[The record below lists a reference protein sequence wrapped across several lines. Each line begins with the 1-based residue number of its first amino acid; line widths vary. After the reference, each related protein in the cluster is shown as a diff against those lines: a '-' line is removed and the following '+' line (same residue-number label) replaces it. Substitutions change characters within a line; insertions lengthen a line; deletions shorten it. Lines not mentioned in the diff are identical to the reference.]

1 MRKEINGKELYELYT
16 DIVCDE
22 YNNEKVKFN
31 LRVIPKEIL
40 FKDNLCHIDDYFD
53 EDEEEVDERHEKTIY
68 SMINHV
74 RGGGL
79 LPPIIVNK
87 DGILI
92 DGSHRLT
99 AYSIMGEIENITI
112 YQEVE

>member
-1 MRKEINGKELYELYT
+1 MVTENREENIDLT
-16 DIVCDE
+16 
-22 YNNEKVKFN
+22 NNSK
-31 LRVIPKEIL
+31 
-40 FKDNLCHIDDYFD
+40 
-53 EDEEEVDERHEKTIY
+53 IY
-68 SMINHV
+68 GN
-74 RGGGL
+74 GGGL

>member
-1 MRKEINGKELYELYT
+1 
-16 DIVCDE
+16 
-22 YNNEKVKFN
+22 
-31 LRVIPKEIL
+31 
-40 FKDNLCHIDDYFD
+40 
-53 EDEEEVDERHEKTIY
+53 
-68 SMINHV
+68 MINHV
-74 RGGGL
+74 RVGGL
-79 LPPIIVNK
+79 LHPIIVNK